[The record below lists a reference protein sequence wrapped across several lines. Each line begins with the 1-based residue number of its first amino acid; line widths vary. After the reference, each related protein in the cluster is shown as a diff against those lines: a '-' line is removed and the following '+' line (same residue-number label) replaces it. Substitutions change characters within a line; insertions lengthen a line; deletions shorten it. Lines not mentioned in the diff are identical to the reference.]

1 MLHRWHKLGRGTSKK
16 GEKVE
21 RESAGGTGENGEEER
36 RLNDLQDDVGGR
48 QTHHENAGAGLQGQE
63 SE

>member
-1 MLHRWHKLGRGTSKK
+1 MLDELQGY
-16 GEKVE
+16 VE
-21 RESAGGTGENGEEER
+21 
-36 RLNDLQDDVGGR
+36 GR